1 MGNPHAG
8 FSADQNDPL
17 PSLDRDE
24 DRADPGAETEPNRPT
39 APDPSAE
46 LSPGD
51 PTEPVGSDNIRH
63 GRVGGVMG
71 GPRQQQGQ
79 GQGG

>member
-1 MGNPHAG
+1 MGNSQAA

-17 PSLDRDE
+17 PSLDREE
-24 DRADPGAETEPNRPT
+24 DPTDPGAETEPNRPT

-51 PTEPVGSDNIRH
+51 PTEPVGSDNIRD